1 MQEGIKGHELVNLV
15 LHEWESI
22 VNRVA
27 RKEVGEKLIVC
38 GRTARW
44 WDNEIKDKISL
55 RREVYKKVS
64 RGREDLWDEYCRL
77 RKEVKEL
84 VRQKKLTMWKEVVEK
99 ANVDFE
105 GSRKEFWAFV
115 GRRTK
120 AKNRS
125 IASLKGVEGVSVT
138 STKGKLE
145 VLQKH
150 YQHLGR
156 VSVDSDFDDDW
167 KEEVE
172 SKVEACG
179 RMSGSCDDAF
189 LDKGI
194 EKAEIAKCLKKL
206 KKKIRRVVVMG

>member
-1 MQEGIKGHELVNLV
+1 MI
-15 LHEWESI
+15 I
-22 VNRVA
+22 
-27 RKEVGEKLIVC
+27 C
-38 GRTARW
+38 GRAARW
-44 WDNEIKDKISL
+44 WDSELKDKISL
-55 RREVYKKVS
+55 RREVYKKVI

-99 ANVDFE
+99 VNVDFE

-120 AKNRS
+120 AKNRG

-150 YQHLGR
+150 YEHLGR
-156 VSVDSDFDDDW
+156 VSIDSDFDDHW
-167 KEEVE
+167 KGEVE

-179 RMSGSCDDAF
+179 RMSRSCEDAF

-194 EKAEIAKCLKKL
+194 EKAEIAKCL
-206 KKKIRRVVVMG
+206 GN

>member
-1 MQEGIKGHELVNLV
+1 
-15 LHEWESI
+15 
-22 VNRVA
+22 
-27 RKEVGEKLIVC
+27 
-38 GRTARW
+38 
-44 WDNEIKDKISL
+44 
-55 RREVYKKVS
+55 
-64 RGREDLWDEYCRL
+64 
-77 RKEVKEL
+77 
-84 VRQKKLTMWKEVVEK
+84 MWKEVVEK

-105 GSRKEFWAFV
+105 GSRKEFWAFI

-125 IASLKGVEGVSVT
+125 IASVKGVEGVSVT

-179 RMSGSCDDAF
+179 RMSGSCEDAF

-194 EKAEIAKCLKKL
+194 EKANALKS
-206 KKKIRRVVVMG
+206 

>member
-1 MQEGIKGHELVNLV
+1 MYGCVGRIANKEKRVIKRWRLDRFTNEEVKVRYPEALKAEVHSFSESIKNKVQKGIKGHELVSGV

-27 RKEVGEKLIVC
+27 KKEVGEKMVVC
-38 GRTARW
+38 GRAARW
-44 WDNEIKDKISL
+44 WDSELKDKISL
-55 RREVYKKVS
+55 RREVYKVI

-77 RKEVKEL
+77 HKEVKEL
-84 VRQKKLTMWKEVVEK
+84 VRQKKLAMWKEVVEK
-99 ANVDFE
+99 ANVAFE

-138 STKGKLE
+138 STKGTLE

-156 VSVDSDFDDDW
+156 VSID
-167 KEEVE
+167 
-172 SKVEACG
+172 
-179 RMSGSCDDAF
+179 
-189 LDKGI
+189 I
-194 EKAEIAKCLKKL
+194 
-206 KKKIRRVVVMG
+206 